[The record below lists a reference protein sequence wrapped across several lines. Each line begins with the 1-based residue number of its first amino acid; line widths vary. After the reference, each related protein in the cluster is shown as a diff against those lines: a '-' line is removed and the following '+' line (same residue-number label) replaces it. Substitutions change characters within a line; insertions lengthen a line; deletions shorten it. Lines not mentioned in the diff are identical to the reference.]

1 MATVLP
7 RRIVG
12 TLSTLL
18 LALLVVTGTA
28 GTAHAED
35 GYQYWNYFHLQKGSW
50 TFSKVG
56 AGDYTPADGAVEG
69 FRFGTS
75 TQSQGIE
82 PRADLDKV
90 DFEAICG
97 TAKAPTGKK
106 RVAVVLDFGAEMGK
120 GQPPAPRADCAVVA
134 KDASTQQVLEEV
146 ADLRVGSGMV
156 CAIDG
161 YPATGCGEP
170 VKNAKVPVHEDS
182 VSFALPSDDGA
193 STAKA
198 TASQQADDGSSTGV
212 WTAAGVAVL
221 VLLIAAAAVLM
232 NRRSKTA

>member
-1 MATVLP
+1 MLP

-161 YPATGCGEP
+161 YPATGC
-170 VKNAKVPVHEDS
+170 
-182 VSFALPSDDGA
+182 
-193 STAKA
+193 
-198 TASQQADDGSSTGV
+198 
-212 WTAAGVAVL
+212 
-221 VLLIAAAAVLM
+221 
-232 NRRSKTA
+232 